1 MKQTGVLLCRQ
12 SMMPTDRE
20 QCDIDEGFGGCTD
33 EESLRCSAESLL
45 CDELMW
51 LSDEDSSYCPR

>member
-1 MKQTGVLLCRQ
+1 MRQTCVLLCYQ
-12 SMMPTDRE
+12 SLLEADDE
-20 QCDIDEGFGGCTD
+20 QCDSDEDFGGCND

-51 LSDEDSSYCPR
+51 LSDDDSNCCPR

>member
-1 MKQTGVLLCRQ
+1 MLLCCQ
-12 SMMPTDRE
+12 SLLEADDE
-20 QCDIDEGFGGCTD
+20 QCDSDEDFGGCND

-51 LSDEDSSYCPR
+51 LSDDDSNCCPR